1 MRVSNGRV
9 PCSRHGGGLGG
20 KLGGGGG
27 GGFECK
33 EKKFS
38 EFLIIFDNNLAKCED
53 GGAIQLEDANS
64 LFLSRCLTPF
74 EVKTGVSAFRF
85 DDPCTR
91 KPTQSVMIVCKYS
104 GPRAVYA
111 AVLCDVIEVHI
122 SAGSGRVIWCM
133 FCVL

>member
-1 MRVSNGRV
+1 MQPTRRRAGRQI
-9 PCSRHGGGLGG
+9 GWEEE
-20 KLGGGGG
+20 

-111 AVLCDVIEVHI
+111 AVLCYAVLCDVIEVHI